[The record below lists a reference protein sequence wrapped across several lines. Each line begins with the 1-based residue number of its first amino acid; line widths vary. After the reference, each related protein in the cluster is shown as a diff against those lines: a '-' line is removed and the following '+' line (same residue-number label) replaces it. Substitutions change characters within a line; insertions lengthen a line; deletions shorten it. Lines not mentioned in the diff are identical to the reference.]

1 MRPRRSRRAQGLPT
15 AEEEQA
21 ARRFKDR
28 LRARAA
34 AAAGVAPKDWRD
46 WAGGLPDEVLEKVAG
61 KLVEQTE
68 AGWTAQLKAWD
79 GSEEEIQEEMVM
91 RKRDGNCPL
100 FVFAKVCKGWRA
112 AQLKVGGLLRTRV
125 GSDVLLPGRVALV
138 KWALAEGC
146 PREMMGSI
154 LPFSMAHGA
163 AQFGHLE
170 LVRWLIQEQGFAMDK
185 GVMAMAARGGNLEL
199 VRWLRG
205 EGCPWDAE
213 TCKWAVFGGHLET
226 LRWAR
231 ENGCDWSEETCRDAA
246 EYGHKELVRWL
257 IQEQGFAMDRNVMS
271 HAASSGNL
279 ELVKWLRSEGCPWD
293 AWTCRRAAQNGHL
306 ETLRWARENGCEW
319 DAYCRERAAEELGYT
334 DDHGNLIQ

>member
-146 PREMMGSI
+146 PREDGDG
-154 LPFSMAHGA
+154 FTMAHDA
-163 AQFGHLE
+163 ASFGHLE
-170 LVRWLIQEQGFAMDK
+170 LVKWLCGEGGFAMNK
-185 GVMAMAARGGNLEL
+185 VVMAISAGCGNLEL
-199 VRWLRG
+199 VQWLRG
-205 EGCPWDAE
+205 EGCPWDDG
-213 TCKWAVFGGHLET
+213 TCYRAVAHGHMEV

-231 ENGCDWSEETCRDAA
+231 QN
-246 EYGHKELVRWL
+246 
-257 IQEQGFAMDRNVMS
+257 
-271 HAASSGNL
+271 
-279 ELVKWLRSEGCPWD
+279 GCPWT
-293 AWTCRRAAQNGHL
+293 ASTRNRAAVK
-306 ETLRWARENGCEW
+306 
-319 DAYCRERAAEELGYT
+319 LGYT
-334 DDHGNLIQ
+334 DDFGNLVDLVGASS